1 MSGIR
6 LCGSKPRGRPS
17 SYFHRLGGHHTLAR
31 ADPTDAAHPLL
42 AAEHLLLNQQAF
54 LAVVVDDELRGP
66 VAERWVNIVMGSS
79 IWPSESMTV

>member
-1 MSGIR
+1 
-6 LCGSKPRGRPS
+6 
-17 SYFHRLGGHHTLAR
+17 
-31 ADPTDAAHPLL
+31 L